1 MTKAEFLGLSNV
13 AQNNQEW
20 SEDVPSATPSASDI
34 HQGSDQIT
42 DMPTQ
47 HSPQIAAIQ
56 ANDIIMPHRLPHWYS
71 GRGNVL
77 GLIWA

>member
-1 MTKAEFLGLSNV
+1 MYPPQPPALQIFIRVQTML
-13 AQNNQEW
+13 
-20 SEDVPSATPSASDI
+20 
-34 HQGSDQIT
+34 IT

-56 ANDIIMPHRLPHWYS
+56 ANDIIMPYRLPHWYS

-77 GLIWA
+77 GLIWP